1 MCLAILLSFLNG
13 TWIDYP
19 RGWDANGHLSRIR
32 FFMESWPHY
41 QWWYIWYAGEPLI
54 RWYCPIQHPIL
65 AFLPAV
71 LGCSIG
77 FSITLTFLASIIFIG
92 VMLYLSVLKLTK
104 GHLAALIA
112 AILTVSSSSLWDLG
126 TIGGLYLRV
135 MAASFF
141 SATLFFMLVYFNV
154 MSSHIDPPRRTYLF
168 LNVSFSLCIASNPI
182 YGIGAT
188 VALFVFSILC
198 AEKWTKKISTFVKIL
213 LPSALLSTWYILP
226 FFVPIGII
234 GGPVQLLLAEGE

>member
-1 MCLAILLSFLNG
+1 
-13 TWIDYP
+13 
-19 RGWDANGHLSRIR
+19 
-32 FFMESWPHY
+32 MESWPHY